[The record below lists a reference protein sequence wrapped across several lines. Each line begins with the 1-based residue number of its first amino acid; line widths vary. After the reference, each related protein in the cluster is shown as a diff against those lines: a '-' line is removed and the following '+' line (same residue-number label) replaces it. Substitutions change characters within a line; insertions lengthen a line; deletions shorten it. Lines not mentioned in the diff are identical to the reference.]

1 MQGRLRATLP
11 QKITDAAESYASSPT
26 EYAQEATLNCLHC
39 FYSAEV
45 KDPKLKAFEFLVMP
59 VQRLEAY
66 LQRMKDMG
74 IGLSQAVKGDFLE
87 QVGCH
92 FPGAL
97 PDRASRKRAR
107 RSLTPGATPL
117 RSLASASLI
126 PSQAPPTPCG
136 LAWRRREQPDDH
148 QAARGLRDCHCVRQ
162 ASADQLDRHALQQGR
177 AGATPLASDTSF
189 ASLAQPP

>member
-1 MQGRLRATLP
+1 MQGRLKATLP

-39 FYSAEV
+39 FYSEEV

-66 LQRMKDMG
+66 LQRMQDKG
-74 IGLSQAVKGDFLE
+74 IGLKQAVEGDFLRH
-87 QVGCH
+87 VGCH

-107 RSLTPGATPL
+107 RHQPPEPHLCPGPP
-117 RSLASASLI
+117 LI

-136 LAWRRREQPDDH
+136 LAWRRR
-148 QAARGLRDCHCVRQ
+148 G
-162 ASADQLDRHALQQGR
+162 
-177 AGATPLASDTSF
+177 
-189 ASLAQPP
+189 